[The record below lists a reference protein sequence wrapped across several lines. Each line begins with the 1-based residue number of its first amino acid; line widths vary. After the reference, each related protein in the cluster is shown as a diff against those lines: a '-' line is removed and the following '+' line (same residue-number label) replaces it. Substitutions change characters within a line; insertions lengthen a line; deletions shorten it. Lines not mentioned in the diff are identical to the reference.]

1 MFGRIWFR
9 VLIVLLL
16 LAGVAAVGVYA
27 YNAGVARGLA
37 ENVAVAAPG
46 AEGVAPVLP
55 YAYGYGGP
63 FFFHRPFGLGW
74 GFGPLG
80 CLFPLLFFLLFFGL
94 LKGAFWGGRW
104 GGRGW
109 GGGWRHHGPGDKGVP
124 EPFAEWHR
132 RMHAEGDGG
141 DKPINA

>member
-9 VLIVLLL
+9 VLILLVVLAAV
-16 LAGVAAVGVYA
+16 AGVGVTA

-37 ENVAVAAPG
+37 ENVTLAAPG
-46 AEGVAPVLP
+46 AEGVMPGLP

-63 FFFHRPFGLGW
+63 FFHRPFGWGGGW

-80 CLFPLLFFLLFFGL
+80 CLFPLLFFVLFFGL
-94 LKGAFWGGRW
+94 LKGAFWR
-104 GGRGW
+104 GRGW
-109 GGGWRHHGPGDKGVP
+109 GGGWRHTGPGDKGVP

-132 RMHAEGDGG
+132 RAHGEAEGGE
-141 DKPINA
+141 KPA